1 MSSIA
6 SNSDR
11 RAFLAR
17 LVKTGLLAT
26 ATGMAGFKLYDGIGP
41 SPSSADQAALALPEY
56 AIHDPS
62 KSEQQKRLAVVH
74 GSDRKQ
80 TLSRG
85 LTALGGIEAFVK
97 KGEHVLI
104 KVNAAF
110 ATPPALSATTHPDL
124 VTELVRFCL
133 KAGAAEVRVADN
145 PINDPATCFELTG
158 IGPAARA
165 AGARVMLPR
174 ATSFQP
180 VSVSEG
186 RLIKNWPVFVEPLK
200 GVDKVIGIA
209 PVKDHHRSGASL
221 SMKNWYGLL
230 GGRRNIFHQEI
241 HGIIFEL
248 ALMIRPTL
256 VILDGTTTMMTNGP
270 TGGSLADLKQTDT
283 MILGTDPVAVDTYG
297 AGLLE
302 KSIDTLPFIA
312 KAEAAGLGT
321 TDLDGLD
328 PVVQHLG

>member
-1 MSSIA
+1 MSPA
-6 SNSDR
+6 VSNPDR

-17 LVKTGLLAT
+17 LAKAGLLAT
-26 ATGMAGFKLYDGIGP
+26 ATGIAGFKLYDGTGP
-41 SPSSADQAALALPEY
+41 SPSSADQTALTLPEY
-56 AIHDPS
+56 AIDDPS
-62 KSEQQKRLAVVH
+62 KPQRRNRLAVVH
-74 GSDRKQ
+74 GNDRKQ
-80 TLSRG
+80 TVNQG
-85 LTALGGIEAFVK
+85 LKALGGIEAFVK
-97 KGEHVLI
+97 KGERVLI

-110 ATPPALSATTHPDL
+110 ASPPALSATTHPDL
-124 VTELVRFCL
+124 VTELVRLCL

-158 IGPAARA
+158 IGPAARS

-174 ATSFQP
+174 TASFQP
-180 VSVSEG
+180 VSVSGG
-186 RLIKNWPVFVEPLK
+186 RLIKNWPVFVKPLT
-200 GVDKVIGIA
+200 GVDKVIGVA

-241 HGIIFEL
+241 HNIIYEL
-248 ALMIRPTL
+248 ALMIRPSL

-302 KSIDTLPFIA
+302 KPIETLPHIA

-321 TDLDGLD
+321 TDLDAIE
-328 PVVQHLG
+328 PIISNLG